1 MKLRKTI
8 GIIFIILTF
17 ILGYL
22 SIGIISFFGMR
33 SYYGYEGY
41 CSDTKLPNFVAIESF
56 EVLIIC
62 TLISYAIL
70 LESFQSIK
78 KYVRFY
84 KIMLTFL
91 LINLIFLVYKIV
103 EYPIIMEATGGW
115 SNPRSNLEMMYNPL
129 ITFLGIYSSIIIWIN
144 FRLQKK
150 TQSLKKLPI
159 IFFLAVILS
168 LIVVAI
174 ACQNIEYQNC
184 MG

>member
-1 MKLRKTI
+1 MRKTI
-8 GIIFIILTF
+8 AIILIILTF

-33 SYYGYEGY
+33 SYYGYDGY
-41 CSDTKLPNFVAIESF
+41 CSDTKLSNFVAIESF
-56 EVLIIC
+56 EILIIC

-70 LESFQSIK
+70 LEFFQNIIK
-78 KYVRFY
+78 NVKFY
-84 KIMLTFL
+84 KVIIVFL
-91 LINLIFLVYKIV
+91 LINLIFFVYKIV

-150 TQSLKKLPI
+150 TQSLKKIPI
-159 IFFLAVILS
+159 IFFLFVILAF
-168 LIVVAI
+168 IVIAI
-174 ACQNIEYQNC
+174 ATQSIEYKDC
-184 MG
+184 RG

>member
-8 GIIFIILTF
+8 AIIFIILTF

-41 CSDTKLPNFVAIESF
+41 CSDTKLPNFAAIESF

-62 TLISYAIL
+62 ILFSYAIL

-84 KIMLTFL
+84 KAIFAFL
-91 LINLIFLVYKIV
+91 LINLIFLVCKIV

-115 SNPRSNLEMMYNPL
+115 SNPRSNLDMMYNPL
-129 ITFLGIYSSIIIWIN
+129 ITFLGIYSLIVIWIN

-150 TQSLKKLPI
+150 TQSLRKLPI
-159 IFFLAVILS
+159 IFFLLVILS
-168 LIVVAI
+168 FIVVAI

>member
-22 SIGIISFFGMR
+22 NIGIISFFGMR

-41 CSDTKLPNFVAIESF
+41 CSDTKLSNFVAIESF
-56 EVLIIC
+56 EVFIIC
-62 TLISYAIL
+62 ILISYAIL

-150 TQSLKKLPI
+150 TQLLKKLPI
-159 IFFLAVILS
+159 IFFLITILS
-168 LIVVAI
+168 FIVVVV

>member
-8 GIIFIILTF
+8 GMIFIILTF

-22 SIGIISFFGMR
+22 STGIISFFGMR

-62 TLISYAIL
+62 ILISYAIL

-159 IFFLAVILS
+159 IFFLIVILS
-168 LIVVAI
+168 FVVVVVV
-174 ACQNIEYQNC
+174 CQNIEYQNC

>member
-62 TLISYAIL
+62 ILISYAIL

-91 LINLIFLVYKIV
+91 PKLLNILLSWKLQEDGLIR
-103 EYPIIMEATGGW
+103 E
-115 SNPRSNLEMMYNPL
+115 
-129 ITFLGIYSSIIIWIN
+129 
-144 FRLQKK
+144 
-150 TQSLKKLPI
+150 
-159 IFFLAVILS
+159 VILR
-168 LIVVAI
+168 
-174 ACQNIEYQNC
+174 
-184 MG
+184 

>member
-41 CSDTKLPNFVAIESF
+41 CSDTKLSNFVAIESF

-62 TLISYAIL
+62 ILVSYAIL

-103 EYPIIMEATGGW
+103 EYPIIMETTGGW
-115 SNPRSNLEMMYNPL
+115 SNPRSNLEVMYNPL

-150 TQSLKKLPI
+150 TQLLKKLPI
-159 IFFLAVILS
+159 IFFLITILS
-168 LIVVAI
+168 FIVVVV